1 VRNVR
6 RYFRLDVL
14 VPAVIKLADKDE
26 VVRIVLPELA
36 GGVWADR
43 ETAHDKDTHR
53 LIEKLAQENETAGK
67 VLRDLQSRLALLSEA
82 IIWLVQGSLPQERI
96 ENYLPRRALAALA
109 THLKPGSF
117 TVDMLRGLNEKIEF
131 YLSVVDAAANKNY
144 PAFLDM
150 MKSVEFSFD
159 ALLAGLAQKSSAGAV
174 LAQGVLALHTKLE
187 RHVDFLHKFRQEAQY
202 MVNKDSWP
210 IRKLN
215 ISAGGAGFLSAHPYP
230 KFARLVIHFR
240 LGPKQET
247 FNMTGNIVSS
257 RTLSDGE
264 HYIAVEFTNAN
275 ESVQNRMIVLLQNE
289 ELNQVMAYLHKPAK
303 PAVVDDDEW

>member
-1 VRNVR
+1 
-6 RYFRLDVL
+6 
-14 VPAVIKLADKDE
+14 
-26 VVRIVLPELA
+26 
-36 GGVWADR
+36 
-43 ETAHDKDTHR
+43 
-53 LIEKLAQENETAGK
+53 
-67 VLRDLQSRLALLSEA
+67 
-82 IIWLVQGSLPQERI
+82 
-96 ENYLPRRALAALA
+96 
-109 THLKPGSF
+109 
-117 TVDMLRGLNEKIEF
+117 
-131 YLSVVDAAANKNY
+131 
-144 PAFLDM
+144 M

-159 ALLAGLAQKSSAGAV
+159 ALLVGLAQKSSAGAV
-174 LAQGVLALHTKLE
+174 LAKAVLSLHAKLE

-240 LGPKQET
+240 LGPKQEI

-257 RTLSDGE
+257 RSLSDGE

-303 PAVVDDDEW
+303 PTVVDDDEW